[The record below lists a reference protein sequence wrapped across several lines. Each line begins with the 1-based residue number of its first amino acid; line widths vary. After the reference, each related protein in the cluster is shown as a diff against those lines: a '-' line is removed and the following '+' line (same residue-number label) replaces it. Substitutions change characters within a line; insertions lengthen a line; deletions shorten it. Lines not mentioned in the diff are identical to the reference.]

1 MPYELS
7 RRNFKTAQRYLE
19 RETSTLLSNL
29 SATTK
34 SSSKSPS
41 TQDTTLESLDSMIT
55 KMNGLKRK
63 LEGLHAEELEI
74 HRHSKARLGHLED
87 LFEVKSLVDVK
98 YDEWSRIR
106 LNRLLVDYLLREGYS
121 GAAAHLAREKGIEE
135 LVDVDAFVACHKIE
149 RSLREGKRTNEALNW
164 CKENGQG
171 LKKGGSNLEFQL
183 RLQQYIEMVRQG
195 HEAGSE
201 NPMGAGQG
209 GGEQKLIEA
218 RAHAKKWLSGSGD
231 FELLG
236 RAAGLLAYRPW
247 NNVEPYA
254 VCLFHTHAFLMLQ
267 VHGWVIHRSILLT
280 LPSPSTLQTAGPTSP
295 TSSSQL
301 TTHSTPSPHAP
312 SSTSPYRPVSPL
324 SKPHPATPH
333 LHPPP
338 PTPHPR
344 PQPFAQYV
352 RLSSMPWRETCRM
365 RTIRR
370 VSWRMIRWCCR
381 MEGYMGGRG

>member
-19 RETSTLLSNL
+19 RETSTLLTSL
-29 SATTK
+29 SSTTK
-34 SSSKSPS
+34 SSSKSSS
-41 TQDTTLESLDSMIT
+41 TQNSTLESLDAMIT

-63 LEGLHAEELEI
+63 LEGLHEEELEI

-121 GAAAHLAREKGIEE
+121 EAAAHLAQEKGIEE
-135 LVDVDAFVACHKIE
+135 LVDIDAFVACHKIE

-164 CKENGQG
+164 SKENGQG

-195 HEAGSE
+195 HEAGGE

-247 NNVEPYA
+247 DNVEPYA
-254 VCLFHTHAFLMLQ
+254 VCFLRTHTFLMLQ
-267 VHGWVIHRSILLT
+267 AYGWVIYRPILLT
-280 LPSPSTLQTAGPTSP
+280 LPSLSTLQPDGPSSP
-295 TSSSQL
+295 ISFSQP
-301 TTHSTPSPHAP
+301 TTPSTPSPHAP
-312 SSTSPYRPVSPL
+312 SFTSPYRPVSLL
-324 SKPHPATPH
+324 SKRHPATRRTR
-333 LHPPP
+333 LPP
-338 PTPHPR
+338 PTPHP
-344 PQPFAQYV
+344 PQQPFAQYV
-352 RLSSMPWRETCRM
+352 RLSSTPWRETCRM
-365 RTIRR
+365 RITRR
-370 VSWRMIRWCCR
+370 VL
-381 MEGYMGGRG
+381 